1 MDNIEIDVIESP
13 LKLEIKNN
21 DCIFCLENCTPTE
34 NFVQYNERGI
44 QIGEHFYKINCK
56 CSPNV
61 HEKCMSEWLRRENK
75 CLICLN
81 EITSVIEHNYDIHY
95 STMCKKIIELLKII
109 QAIIVC
115 FIIMGIFLAY
125 LMFI

>member
-1 MDNIEIDVIESP
+1 MDNTVIESP
-13 LKLEIKNN
+13 LQIEIATS
-21 DCIFCLENCTPTE
+21 DCIFCLEKDTTPE

-95 STMCKKIIELLKII
+95 STMCKKVIELLKII